1 MASGSTLGMLIT
13 SALMSTAGKLLTSLG
28 IGAITYAGLDYVQRR
43 FVAAALDAWGGL
55 PADAVQLMLIAGV
68 GVALN
73 WVFGAISFVVT
84 YRSTTKLGRRQIP
97 HAGGGEADSEAVS
110 RQLQARAGRQAVDS
124 PHLRAAQR
132 ADNNH
137 ALPRSVRQKRQ
148 ALYML
153 HRPRHTHSGHGQRPM
168 P

>member
-43 FVAAALDAWGGL
+43 FMAAALDAWGGL
-55 PADAVQLMLIAGV
+55 PADAVQLLLIAGV

-84 YRSTTKLGRRQIP
+84 YRSTTKLGLLMRK
-97 HAGGGEADSEAVS
+97 G
-110 RQLQARAGRQAVDS
+110 
-124 PHLRAAQR
+124 
-132 ADNNH
+132 
-137 ALPRSVRQKRQ
+137 
-148 ALYML
+148 
-153 HRPRHTHSGHGQRPM
+153 
-168 P
+168 